1 MKKIYLVFPILS
13 LAGIL
18 IDLSLPNENID
29 LLTLF
34 FTITFII
41 SVYIYKISA
50 KSLFK
55 ISALFLILCPIS
67 ILMQKQIAANKISSW
82 FYLLLIIGILKT
94 IFENK
99 KR

>member
-1 MKKIYLVFPILS
+1 MKKILIIFPVLS
-13 LAGIL
+13 AGGMLTDIFL
-18 IDLSLPNENID
+18 INENTD

-34 FTITFII
+34 FMITLII

-50 KSLFK
+50 KRLFK
-55 ISALFLILCPIS
+55 ISALLLVLCPVF
-67 ILMQKQIAANKISSW
+67 ILFQEQLIANKISSW
-82 FYLLLIIGILKT
+82 FYLLLIIGIFKI